1 MAGRGAIVAE
11 ARAWMGTPYRHQ
23 ASLKGVGCDCLGLVR
38 GVWRALLGEEP
49 ERVPGYTR
57 DWSEA
62 GGAEALAEA
71 GRRHL
76 VEIDPATARPGDVLV
91 FRMRPGGPAKH
102 AGILI
107 CREAASSGRS
117 ADTASGEGPAGWAA
131 CRDAALSRNAASGS
145 GRFVHAYE
153 GAGVVTTRLTRW
165 WAGRLAYAF
174 AFPGVDD

>member
-23 ASLKGVGCDCLGLVR
+23 ASRKGVGCDCLGLVR
-38 GVWRALLGEEP
+38 GVWRGLLGEEP

-57 DWSEA
+57 DWAEA
-62 GGAEALAEA
+62 GGVEALAEA

-107 CREAASSGRS
+107 SGDLSGGGTSGGRPARGSAAGAGGRWR
-117 ADTASGEGPAGWAA
+117 PP
-131 CRDAALSRNAASGS
+131 
-145 GRFVHAYE
+145 RFVHAYE

>member
-1 MAGRGAIVAE
+1 MVGRGAVVAE

-23 ASLKGVGCDCLGLVR
+23 ASLKGAGCDCLGLVR
-38 GVWRALLGEEP
+38 GVWRGLLGEEP

-62 GGAEALAEA
+62 GGVEALAEA

-76 VEIDPATARPGDVLV
+76 VEIDPATALPGDVLV

-107 CREAASSGRS
+107 EEATPGVGGRWR
-117 ADTASGEGPAGWAA
+117 PP
-131 CRDAALSRNAASGS
+131 
-145 GRFVHAYE
+145 RFVHAYE

-165 WAGRLAYAF
+165 WAGRLAFAF

>member
-1 MAGRGAIVAE
+1 VAGRGAIVAE

-23 ASLKGVGCDCLGLVR
+23 ASRKGVGCDCLGLVR

-62 GGAEALAEA
+62 GDVEALAEA

-76 VEIDPATARPGDVLV
+76 VEIDPAMARPGDVLV

-107 CREAASSGRS
+107 CGDLTGGVSFGGDGRGRG
-117 ADTASGEGPAGWAA
+117 APGWG
-131 CRDAALSRNAASGS
+131 RRQPP
-145 GRFVHAYE
+145 RFVHAYE

>member
-23 ASLKGVGCDCLGLVR
+23 ASRKGVGCDCLGLVR

-107 CREAASSGRS
+107 VG
-117 ADTASGEGPAGWAA
+117 DLTASVSVGGDGRRRGAPG
-131 CRDAALSRNAASGS
+131 CGRRQPP
-145 GRFVHAYE
+145 RFVHAYE